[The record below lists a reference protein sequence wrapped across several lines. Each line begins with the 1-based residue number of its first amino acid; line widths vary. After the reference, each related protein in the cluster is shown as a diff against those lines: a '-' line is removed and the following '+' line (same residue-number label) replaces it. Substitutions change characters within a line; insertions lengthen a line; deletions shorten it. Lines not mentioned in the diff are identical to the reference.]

1 MESATRNEGVNALNW
16 LQEGGNVKLKIK
28 WPVEGLEMDEKSK
41 STVALRITKIGFLN
55 SLEIELSNR
64 NKLNKCVYRTTG
76 SNFVNIWKLSL

>member
-41 STVALRITKIGFLN
+41 STVALRITKIEFLN
-55 SLEIELSNR
+55 SLVIELSNK

-76 SNFVNIWKLSL
+76 SDFVNIWKLSL